1 MVTFMRFT
9 IDFCRSGFFILL
21 ILLLV
26 SCGLE
31 TFYYLDP
38 PLADAEIANPE
49 DPAERVFTFKTAK
62 NIDSAD
68 IFKGTSVYYRLYNS
82 FSAMTSNRSTIA
94 NINEEYSDAA
104 MNRMI
109 SLGFQ
114 PISVDNIEL
123 VSTKD
128 DGSVTVQIRLF
139 NENIYKAEVVV
150 NDKNKGEPLRMPI
163 RKGFSFY
170 PVEEET
176 EDEYPVPTSDDE
188 DTNYSSDGESTWYVL
203 AYAVSVGTSLELTP
217 VYSQVTPL
225 GYLAVEPDSQ

>member
-1 MVTFMRFT
+1 MRFT

-94 NINEEYSDAA
+94 NINE
-104 MNRMI
+104 
-109 SLGFQ
+109 
-114 PISVDNIEL
+114 
-123 VSTKD
+123 
-128 DGSVTVQIRLF
+128 
-139 NENIYKAEVVV
+139 
-150 NDKNKGEPLRMPI
+150 
-163 RKGFSFY
+163 
-170 PVEEET
+170 
-176 EDEYPVPTSDDE
+176 
-188 DTNYSSDGESTWYVL
+188 
-203 AYAVSVGTSLELTP
+203 
-217 VYSQVTPL
+217 
-225 GYLAVEPDSQ
+225 